1 MALMHVVARLSRT
14 RLYKKSTIVCID
26 HVSDYDSST
35 GRAVSRAQSR
45 SMEGVALASGVCG
58 DQYASAAADID
69 DRYAESRPFRVDVR
83 PQFRKQIRTRV

>member
-1 MALMHVVARLSRT
+1 
-14 RLYKKSTIVCID
+14 
-26 HVSDYDSST
+26 
-35 GRAVSRAQSR
+35 VSRAQSR